1 MSRPS
6 PVKPLTGCICAT
18 VLDKD
23 VSSNAQCVL
32 KHGLKVQHKKSFM
45 YITRIVFTVGSLD
58 QYVGRSIGQQS
69 VDSRS
74 TTGQ

>member
-1 MSRPS
+1 MHS
-6 PVKPLTGCICAT
+6 
-18 VLDKD
+18 
-23 VSSNAQCVL
+23 VL